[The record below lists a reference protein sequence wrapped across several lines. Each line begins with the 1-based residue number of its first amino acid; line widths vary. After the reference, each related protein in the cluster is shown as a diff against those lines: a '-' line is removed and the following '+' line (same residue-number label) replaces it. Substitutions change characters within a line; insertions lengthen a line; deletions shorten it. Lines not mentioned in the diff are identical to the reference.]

1 MCSLRP
7 VRMIQLIISI
17 MLSRFSPRNLLW
29 VSDPFPFQGPSE
41 SEVMTIVN
49 PFYEFWILFW
59 SNLFANKL
67 EHFPDLFVLNSFDD
81 YVRLD
86 ERTTKVI
93 SYSSKQDFIT
103 FWSKNQNVWVSHL
116 IGQQVISI
124 SAKNE
129 SKHINCERQV
139 LIDNMKHPFLVS
151 LNYSFQTP
159 DRLYFVL
166 DFINGGELFFHLQRE
181 RSFSEKRAK

>member
-1 MCSLRP
+1 MN
-7 VRMIQLIISI
+7 
-17 MLSRFSPRNLLW
+17 FSYFLLC
-29 VSDPFPFQGPSE
+29 FKM
-41 SEVMTIVN
+41 MTKVN
-49 PFYEFWILFW
+49 PFYEYCWGYLLYVWPWNFYGSRRVSRGRMPWSHRSSSFWVWTPTF
-59 SNLFANKL
+59 
-67 EHFPDLFVLNSFDD
+67 E
-81 YVRLD
+81 VRSL
-86 ERTTKVI
+86 VI
-93 SYSSKQDFIT
+93 DARALHVGQDFT
-103 FWSKNQNVWVSHL
+103 KFWLKPTKHFHFL
-116 IGQQVISI
+116 IFKGKKVHFFFL
-124 SAKNE
+124 AKNE

>member
-1 MCSLRP
+1 MGNEC
-7 VRMIQLIISI
+7 I
-17 MLSRFSPRNLLW
+17 
-29 VSDPFPFQGPSE
+29 PSHL
-41 SEVMTIVN
+41 EVMTIVN
-49 PFYEFWILFW
+49 PFYEFRSLGR

-67 EHFPDLFVLNSFDD
+67 EQRTNMFVLNMFGDF
-81 YVRLD
+81 VRLD
-86 ERTTKVI
+86 ERTVKVI
-93 SYSSKQDFIT
+93 SSSSEQDFTT
-103 FWSKNQNVWVSHL
+103 FWSKKWKFFATSSHWTATKNYF
-116 IGQQVISI
+116 